1 VKKNLFNLHWNIYQY
16 LKKKSLS
23 YEGKPSPLLKS
34 YRVDQLYYNQRT
46 VTPST
51 QEQLLNSCL
60 NSQVIYLG
68 DFHTFDQN
76 QRSLHRIMRTLLRN
90 KKKFKLALEMV
101 HAEHQH
107 ILEAYIDGHISELEF
122 LESINY
128 SESWRFP
135 WNHYKMIFD
144 LVKDESINVV
154 ALNCVGNLAERDQF
168 AAMTIA
174 QELELDPTQPVLVLY
189 GELHILPN
197 KLPKQVLLKTKKE
210 LRQTIIHQNID
221 EVYWQLRKSSNEAKV
236 VSFSR
241 DEFCLV
247 TSAPW
252 VKYESMIY
260 WYENLIDDP
269 DFDMHEYMTE
279 NGVLTFGANAYDN
292 FIQISKTITANLK
305 LKINPEELENFT
317 LYDHTQLEEIE
328 EYIEDISPKM
338 VQSFYTSLL
347 ESNRHLK
354 IPNQFVYYCPSY
366 SLNKMASLAGFHV
379 YNVLLKER
387 GLTDLEIYQK
397 KSKHEIF
404 IFMTLQNMFGY
415 FFAKIINPH
424 RKCNL
429 YLDLEQ
435 QMQETKLK
443 SQQVFLQNILA
454 ILDDEI
460 DLTIFFQSM
469 NLNKMYRYARQTGYL
484 FGEYFYHGMA
494 NQNLKI
500 STKQL
505 LQDYFMAEINLE
517 NYQRIKTS
525 LFPNKLYKMQRKRF
539 F

>member
-1 VKKNLFNLHWNIYQY
+1 

-23 YEGKPSPLLKS
+23 YEGKPSPLLKR
-34 YRVDQLYYNQRT
+34 YREDQLYYNQRT
-46 VTPST
+46 VTPTS

-60 NSQVIYLG
+60 NSQIIYLG

-90 KKKFKLALEMV
+90 KKKFKLGLEMV
-101 HAEHQH
+101 HVEHQH
-107 ILEAYIDGHISELEF
+107 FIDAYIDGHISELEF

-135 WNHYKMIFD
+135 WKHYKMIFE
-144 LVKDESINVV
+144 LVKKEKISVV
-154 ALNCVGNLAERDQF
+154 ALNCDGNLEERDQF
-168 AAMTIA
+168 AAHIIG
-174 QELELDPTQPVLVLY
+174 QELEQDPTQPILVLY

-221 EVYWQLRKSSNEAKV
+221 EVYWILRKNSNEAKI
-236 VSFSR
+236 VSFAR

-260 WYENLIDDP
+260 WYENLVDDP
-269 DFDMHEYMTE
+269 EFDMHEYMTE

-292 FIQISKTITANLK
+292 FIQIAQTVTANLK
-305 LKINPEELENFT
+305 LKIGHEQLENFT

-328 EYIEDISPKM
+328 EYIEDISPKK
-338 VQSFYTSLL
+338 VQTFYTQLL
-347 ESNRHLK
+347 ESNRHFK
-354 IPNQFVYYCPSY
+354 IPNTFVYYCPSY

-379 YNVLLKER
+379 YNILLQENE
-387 GLTDLEIYQK
+387 LSDIDLYQK
-397 KSKHEIF
+397 KQKHEVY

-435 QMQETKLK
+435 QMLETRLK
-443 SQQVFLQNILA
+443 SQKDFLQNILA
-454 ILDDEI
+454 LLDDEI
-460 DLTIFFQSM
+460 DIVSFFKKM
-469 NLNKMYRYARQTGYL
+469 PLNKIYRYARQIGYL
-484 FGEYFYHGMA
+484 FGEYLYHGMA
-494 NQNLKI
+494 NQDLKM

-505 LQDYFMAEINLE
+505 MHQYFSADITLL

-525 LFPNKLYKMQRKRF
+525 LFPNNMYKTQRKRF